1 MSAVIDDMNLEP
13 AQRSRIW
20 RSKEARGI
28 RDALVQH
35 CERGVLSDFSA
46 GKLRLGRMTFTV
58 ACNAGRSY
66 RLLLDVDAGTL
77 KLSGLLPDVSERSPL
92 FKELKNFLR
101 PFTTAQV
108 SPLLRVDP
116 SKGEIHLLPEGAG
129 AVLSVIVKNSEYE
142 HCTRRLVS
150 LADEVRRVFLQESN
164 YAVERRGAGLGAM
177 TLS

>member
-1 MSAVIDDMNLEP
+1 VSAVIDEIPLEP

-28 RDALVQH
+28 RDALLHH
-35 CERGVLSDFSA
+35 CERGVLADFSA

-58 ACNAGRSY
+58 LCNAGRGY

-77 KLSGLLPDVSERSPL
+77 KLSGLLPDVSERAAL

-116 SKGEIHLLPEGAG
+116 NKGEIHLLPEGPG
-129 AVLSVIVKNSEYE
+129 LVLSVIVKNSEYE
-142 HCTRRLVS
+142 HCTRRLVA
-150 LADEVRRVFLQESN
+150 LADEVRRVFLEENN
-164 YAVERRGAGLGAM
+164 YAVERRSAGLEAM
-177 TLS
+177 TAG